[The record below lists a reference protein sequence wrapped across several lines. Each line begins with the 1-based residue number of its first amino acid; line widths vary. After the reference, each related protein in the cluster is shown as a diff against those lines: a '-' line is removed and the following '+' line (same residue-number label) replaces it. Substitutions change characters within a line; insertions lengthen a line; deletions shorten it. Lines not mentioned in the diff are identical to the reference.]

1 MEISYL
7 SASIILVAAFVVFTF
22 LAFRGAIR
30 AKTEGGG
37 EAGRSDARPG
47 SLCSECLGA
56 TNLDAHRMA
65 ECSSACALPPA

>member
-7 SASIILVAAFVVFTF
+7 SASIIFIAAFAVFAF
-22 LAFRGAIR
+22 LVFRAAR
-30 AKTEGGG
+30 TAKTEGGR

-47 SLCSECLGA
+47 SLCFECLGA
-56 TNLDAHRMA
+56 TNLDGHRMA